1 MSRAIRAAAWAVLLG
16 TTVAVGQ
23 PPLPPAGTPE
33 PQLIPPLKSL
43 PLPSPEPDAPPL
55 VDPQVKPAQQLLPP
69 VSPIGT
75 VPNSVPDAPRAAVPN
90 GVITTPGLASPPPTE
105 PPPPTVR
112 IQVQTPAHVP
122 PGKPI
127 PYKVIVTNASA
138 AVAYRV
144 KVRMP
149 APEGVATV
157 TKVEPKPDNK
167 DWKVPAAVGAE
178 MVWEYKSLGKG
189 ERKVIDLE
197 FTPQQPA
204 AREVRAKAYVSFEHG
219 QEVVTQIEKPK
230 LSVKKVATKET
241 ARGEPVAVEVRVTN
255 VGPMP
260 VHKVRLVEEATPGF
274 TFQTGKDAL
283 PTQKTNQR
291 AWDLGTLAR
300 GQSKIVRYQLTGGK
314 QQGGELL
321 TTSHATSEDGG
332 TPDTAE
338 SKTRILVPD
347 LGFTLTGPA
356 TVESR
361 MPAQYEA
368 VVRNNGT
375 LPLTNVVVSI
385 PIPQDCDPTKVTQD
399 ARRYPDRA
407 SWVIPRMAPGE
418 TYKYRLTV
426 QARSSGKRV
435 IRATARD
442 QSGAVN
448 AEREASTQF
457 LGRADL
463 HWEPTVPAILA
474 VGKRGQV
481 TIVVRNTGEETD
493 KGVSPRVAIPDG
505 LKVIEATPGPPTQVL
520 ANEVVFSGVEIPP
533 GKSVTFTVTVERTQP
548 GRKRLG
554 LRLEATSLG
563 DKPLL
568 KEQTVE

>member
-1 MSRAIRAAAWAVLLG
+1 MGRAIRAAAWAVLLG

-23 PPLPPAGTPE
+23 PPLPPTETPE
-33 PQLIPPLKSL
+33 PQRIPRLNGD
-43 PLPSPEPDAPPL
+43 PLPTREPSAPPL
-55 VDPQVKPAQQLLPP
+55 VDPQVIPAQQLLPP
-69 VSPIGT
+69 VAPTGG
-75 VPNSVPDAPRAAVPN
+75 VPGSVPDAPRAAIPN
-90 GVITTPGLASPPPTE
+90 GVTTTPGLASPPPAE
-105 PPPPTVR
+105 PPSPTVR

-138 AVAYRV
+138 ATAYRV

-149 APEGVATV
+149 APEGAATV
-157 TKVEPKPDNK
+157 TKAEPKPDNK

-178 MVWEYKSLGKG
+178 MVWEFKSLGKG

-197 FTPQQPA
+197 VAPQQPA
-204 AREVRAKAYVSFEHG
+204 AKEVRAKAYVSFEHG

-230 LSVKKVATKET
+230 LSVKKAATKEV
-241 ARGEPVAVEVRVTN
+241 ARGESVAVEVRVTN
-255 VGPMP
+255 TGPMP
-260 VHKVRLVEEATPGF
+260 VHKVRLLEVATPGF
-274 TFQTGKDAL
+274 AFQTGKDAT
-283 PTQKTNQR
+283 PTQKTNER
-291 AWDLGTLAR
+291 AGDLGTLAR
-300 GQSKIVRYQLTGGK
+300 GQSKIVRYQLTGGQ

-321 TTSHATSEDGG
+321 TTSHVTSEDGG
-332 TPDTAE
+332 VPDTAE
-338 SKTRILVPD
+338 AKTRILVPD

-368 VVRNNGT
+368 IVRNNGT

-385 PIPQDCDPTKVTQD
+385 PIPEDCDPTKVTQD
-399 ARRYPDRA
+399 ARRFPDRA

-426 QARSSGKRV
+426 LAKSSGKRV
-435 IRATARD
+435 VRGTVRD

-448 AEREASTQF
+448 AEREATTLF
-457 LGRADL
+457 RGRADL

-481 TIVVRNTGEETD
+481 TIVVRNDGED
-493 KGVSPRVAIPDG
+493 SDQGVSPRVAIPDG
-505 LKVIEATPGPPTQVL
+505 LKVIEATPGPPTQIL
-520 ANEVVFSGVEIPP
+520 ANEVVFSGVEIKP
-533 GKSVTFTVTVERTQP
+533 GKAVTFTVTVERTQP